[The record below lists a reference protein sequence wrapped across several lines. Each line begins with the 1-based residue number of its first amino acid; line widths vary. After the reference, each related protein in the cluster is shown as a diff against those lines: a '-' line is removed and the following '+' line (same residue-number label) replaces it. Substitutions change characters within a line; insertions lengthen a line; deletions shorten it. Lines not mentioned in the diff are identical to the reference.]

1 MQSASCKS
9 LLFNIS
15 ARDKLAE
22 GVNILANAVKVTLG
36 PKGQNVVIE
45 RPGMI
50 PHLTKDG
57 VSVAKAINLRDQFRN
72 LGVQMVKE
80 AASRTADIAG
90 DGTTTAT
97 VLAQAIFTE
106 GLKMIAAGYS
116 ATEIQQGVEFATEL
130 VIEKLREMAQPI
142 SGISDIIQVG
152 TISANGDHDIGT
164 MLADAMTQV
173 GNDGIITVE
182 EAKGF
187 KTTLDVVK
195 GLQLDRG
202 YLSPYF
208 ISDQEKMAV
217 ILENP
222 VILIINKKLSSLQEI
237 LPLLEKINRAKRSL
251 FIIADDID
259 GDALHGLVVNKMKG
273 SLSVCAIRA
282 PEFGEARVNALDDL
296 GILFG
301 CKPLAIL
308 EKDDVQHL
316 SIDQLGGCKKIIST
330 KNRTIFIGTQGA
342 DENRVKRQRDVMKLL
357 DDPTLDDVDKD
368 ALSRRIARLASGV
381 AVLHVGAPTEIELR
395 ERKDR
400 VEDALNATQAAVEEG
415 VLPGGGIALVRASN
429 SIKKKKNNHFS
440 EDFRVGMEIVR
451 SACSAPLKQIVTNA
465 GASSEVIVQK
475 AMRLKY
481 NNGYDATTGKWID
494 MFDAGIIDPL
504 KVVRSALENASST
517 SRMLLSVGCAIVEDT
532 EQTNSNSNESGLI
545 FS

>member
-1 MQSASCKS
+1 MQPPVFKS
-9 LLFNIS
+9 LLFDEI

-22 GVNILANAVKVTLG
+22 GVNTLANAVKVTLG

-57 VSVAKAINLRDQFRN
+57 VSVAKAINLRDQFSN

-97 VLAQAIFTE
+97 VLAQAIFIE
-106 GLKMIAAGYS
+106 GLKAISAGYS
-116 ATEIQQGVEFATEL
+116 VTEIQHGIEFATKL
-130 VIEKLREMAQPI
+130 VIENLKEMAQPI
-142 SGISDIIQVG
+142 SGISDIVQVG
-152 TISANGDHDIGT
+152 TISANGDNDIGM

-202 YLSPYF
+202 FLSPYF
-208 ISDQEKMAV
+208 ITDQEKMAV
-217 ILENP
+217 ILEDP
-222 VILIINKKLSSLQEI
+222 VILLINKKLSSLQEI
-237 LPLLEKINRAKRSL
+237 LPLLEKTNRAQRAL
-251 FIIADDID
+251 FIIAEDIE

-273 SLSVCAIRA
+273 TLNVCAIKA
-282 PEFGEARVNALDDL
+282 PEFGEARVNALADL
-296 GILFG
+296 GVLFD
-301 CKPLAIL
+301 CEPLAIL
-308 EKDDVQHL
+308 EKDDINNL
-316 SIDQLGGCKKIIST
+316 SIDKLGGCKKIIST
-330 KNRTIFIGTQGA
+330 KNHTIFVGTQGA
-342 DENRVKRQRDVMKLL
+342 EENRIRRQKNVTDLL
-357 DDPTLDDVDKD
+357 DDPTLDDIDRQ
-368 ALSRRIARLASGV
+368 AISRRLGRLASGV
-381 AVLHVGAPTEIELR
+381 AVLHVGAPTEVELR

-415 VLPGGGIALVRASN
+415 IVPGGGIALVRASSN
-429 SIKKKKNNHFS
+429 IKRQKTRQFS
-440 EDFRVGMEIVR
+440 EDFKVGMEIIKT
-451 SACSAPLKQIVTNA
+451 ACAAPLKQIVTNA
-465 GASSEVIVQK
+465 GTSSEVVVQK
-475 AMRLKY
+475 ALRLKY
-481 NNGYDATTGKWID
+481 NNGYDAVTGKWID
-494 MFDAGIIDPL
+494 MFEAGIIDPL

-517 SRMLLSVGCAIVEDT
+517 SRMLLSVGCAVVDDNNI
-532 EQTNSNSNESGLI
+532 SSPSRESGLI